1 MSPRLAIVPA
11 LSVMLVFVLA
21 PPPLGGAHW
30 TIWLALLLMTL
41 PAFSRTPP
49 PSPAET
55 PEEQPTPRSVAS
67 APTMRS
73 QIASDRE
80 LAIKLETYTLI
91 DRLLG
96 SLPTQPTLASIAEG
110 VIDFVR
116 QKVECQSTVLFWM
129 KEGALVPVA
138 MATPHPPPTPAQLS
152 GGPVEAAL
160 RSGRMVLTQENP
172 RLTLL
177 FPDEPTALV
186 VPLGDRGVLYV
197 GQREHTPYRSEPVN
211 LVNTLA
217 RHTLPTL
224 RAAHFHQ
231 GQREALQSEARARAQ
246 LQNLVQQLATMLDGI
261 AELVSVKNPE
271 WLLGRTG
278 QLLERLIPHRVREI
292 SAGGISS
299 GKGIEDPVAAHEL
312 RQLVTL
318 SRTTMLEDAVATGL
332 RAPAPGCD
340 SLLVVPLMIQD
351 TPIGSV
357 MLARARNE
365 PFTQQELDVLS
376 VLSYQLGSAFESARL
391 FTALEEAHGAL
402 KTSQAQLIQ
411 SSKMA
416 AIGQLAGGVAHEL
429 NTPLGAISLGAT
441 AALDMFHTKP
451 ERAEK
456 RLTNIVAAAAQ
467 MKEIVAKLLFYSR
480 EARSGRAD
488 TDVNKVINDTL
499 EMIGSQLKLDNVK
512 IETELGQ
519 VPIIEAN
526 QSELQQIFTNLLIN
540 ARDAV
545 LGAGNVTEKRI
556 CITSSVVDGRLQVT
570 VRDWG
575 PGVPE
580 ELRSRI
586 FEPFF
591 TTKPIGQGTGLGLSV
606 TMELVEQHQG
616 TLGVRPPTDGVGA
629 EFVVTLPV

>member
-1 MSPRLAIVPA
+1 MVWIAIV
-11 LSVMLVFVLA
+11 
-21 PPPLGGAHW
+21 
-30 TIWLALLLMTL
+30 LMVL
-41 PAFSRTPP
+41 PAFSTTAPRDP
-49 PSPAET
+49 EQT
-55 PEEQPTPRSVAS
+55 PEDTPTPRSVAS
-67 APTMRS
+67 TPTMRS

-110 VIDFVR
+110 VIDFVS

-138 MATPHPPPTPAQLS
+138 MATPHPPPGPAQLM
-152 GGPVEAAL
+152 GGPVEACL

-246 LQNLVQQLATMLDGI
+246 LQALVQQLATMLDGI
-261 AELVSVKNPE
+261 AELVSVKTPE

-278 QLLERLIPHRVREI
+278 QLLERLIPHRVRVV
-292 SAGGISS
+292 SAAGLSS
-299 GKGIEDPVAAHEL
+299 AKGVEDPVAVHEL
-312 RQLVTL
+312 SSLVTL
-318 SRTTMLEDAVATGL
+318 SRRTMLEDAVASGL
-332 RAPAPGCD
+332 SAPAPGCD
-340 SLLVVPLMIQD
+340 SLLVVPLLVQD
-351 TPIGSV
+351 APIGSV
-357 MLARARNE
+357 LLARPRSE
-365 PFTQQELDVLS
+365 PFTQQEMDVLS
-376 VLSYQLGSAFESARL
+376 VLGYQLSTAFENARL
-391 FTALEEAHGAL
+391 FTEVQEAHRAL
-402 KTSQAQLIQ
+402 KESQAQLIQ

-416 AIGQLAGGVAHEL
+416 AVGQLAGGVAHEL
-429 NTPLGAISLGAT
+429 NTPLGAIALGAT
-441 AALDMFHTKP
+441 AALEMFHAKP

-456 RLTNIVAAAAQ
+456 RLKNIVLAAAQ

-480 EARSGRAD
+480 DARSGRAD
-488 TDVNKVINDTL
+488 TDVNQVINDTL
-499 EMIGSQLKLDNVK
+499 DMIGSQLKLDNVK
-512 IETELGQ
+512 LETQLGELP
-519 VPIIEAN
+519 VIEAN

-540 ARDAV
+540 ARDSV
-545 LGAGNVTEKRI
+545 LSPGAKERRI
-556 CITSSVVDGRLQVT
+556 CISSNVTDGRIVVR

-575 PGVPE
+575 TGVPE

-591 TTKPIGQGTGLGLSV
+591 TTKPVGQGTGLGLSV
-606 TMELVEQHQG
+606 TMELVEQHEG
-616 TLGVRPPTDGVGA
+616 TLDIVQPADGVGA